1 MKQNLLKFTFGILFM
16 LLAWTNG
23 KAQTND
29 SIPETVVDIATGD
42 STFSSLVAAL
52 TRSDLTT
59 DFVGILSGEGPFT
72 VFAPTNDAFA
82 ALLDELGL
90 ASLNDIPVETL
101 DAVLKMHVVA
111 GKVMSTDLSDGMM
124 APTFLGEEITFHL
137 DGGASISDPNG
148 RMSNITAVDVEAQNG
163 VVHVIDT
170 VILPDLRPETVV
182 EIATGD
188 STFSSLV
195 AALTRSDLTTD
206 FIGILSGEG
215 PFTVF
220 APTNDAFADLLN
232 ELGLASLNDIPV
244 ETLDAVLKM
253 HVVAGKVMSTD
264 LSDGMMAPTVLGEE
278 ITFHIDGGASISDPN
293 GRMSNITAVDVE
305 AQNGVVHVID
315 MVILPDLRPE
325 TVVDIATGDS
335 TFSSLVAA
343 LTRSDLTTDF
353 VGILSGEGPFTVF
366 APTNDAFASLLNE
379 LGVASLNDIPVE
391 TLDAVLKMHVVA
403 GKVMSTDL
411 SDGMMA
417 PTVLGEEI
425 TFHINGGAS
434 ISDPNGRMSNIT
446 AVDVEAQNGVVHVID
461 TVILPDL
468 RPKTVVDIATGDN
481 AFSSLVA
488 ALTRSDLTTDFVGI
502 LSGEGPFTVFAPTND
517 AFTALLN
524 ELGLA
529 SLNDIPV
536 ETLDAVLKMHVV
548 AGQVMSTDLSDGMM
562 APTVLGEEITF
573 HLDGGAS
580 ITDLNERESNI
591 TAVDLEAQ
599 NGVVHVIDKVILPD
613 VRPETIV
620 DIAAGDTAFSSLD
633 AALTREDL
641 DIDFLRILRGSGP
654 FTVFAPTNAAF
665 AELLDELGVSSL
677 DELDPRVLEEVLKLH
692 IVSAEIKA
700 SAINDYYEAK
710 TIGGQIIMFKVTG
723 GVRVIDPLMREANI
737 QAADVLAKN
746 GRVHVIDK
754 VLLPDLPPLTVVDIA
769 TGDPNFSSLVAALTR
784 PDLTIDFV
792 GILSGEGPF
801 TVFAPTNDAFAALL
815 TELGLGSLNDIPV
828 ETLEA
833 VLKMHVVAGN
843 VMSTDLS
850 EGMMASTFQ
859 GEELTFSLENGA
871 MITDPNGRMSNITAV
886 DLEALN
892 GVVHVIDK
900 VILPDLRP
908 ATVVDIATGDPNFSS
923 LVAALTRP
931 DLTIDFVGILS
942 GEGPFTVFAPTNDA
956 FAALLTELGF
966 ASLNDIP
973 VETLEA
979 VLKMHV
985 VAGKVMSTDLSEGM
999 MAPTLEGED
1008 LTFSL
1013 ENGAMITDPNG
1024 RMSNITA
1031 VDIEAQNGVV
1041 HVIDKV
1047 ILPDLNLTSVNEL
1060 RDVGFKIYPNPARDF
1075 INIQTD
1081 ETGADIKIMNIAGKV
1096 VFHQNL
1102 ESNLERIDVSS
1113 FSPGV
1118 YLLTIEMNGLLN
1130 TKKIIL
1136 R

>member
-1 MKQNLLKFTFGILFM
+1 
-16 LLAWTNG
+16 
-23 KAQTND
+23 
-29 SIPETVVDIATGD
+29 
-42 STFSSLVAAL
+42 L

-82 ALLDELGL
+82 A
-90 ASLNDIPVETL
+90 
-101 DAVLKMHVVA
+101 
-111 GKVMSTDLSDGMM
+111 
-124 APTFLGEEITFHL
+124 
-137 DGGASISDPNG
+137 
-148 RMSNITAVDVEAQNG
+148 
-163 VVHVIDT
+163 
-170 VILPDLRPETVV
+170 
-182 EIATGD
+182 
-188 STFSSLV
+188 
-195 AALTRSDLTTD
+195 
-206 FIGILSGEG
+206 
-215 PFTVF
+215 
-220 APTNDAFADLLN
+220 LLN

-315 MVILPDLRPE
+315 TVILPDLRPE

-335 TFSSLVAA
+335 TFSSLVAT

-366 APTNDAFASLLNE
+366 APTNAAFA
-379 LGVASLNDIPVE
+379 
-391 TLDAVLKMHVVA
+391 
-403 GKVMSTDL
+403 
-411 SDGMMA
+411 
-417 PTVLGEEI
+417 
-425 TFHINGGAS
+425 
-434 ISDPNGRMSNIT
+434 
-446 AVDVEAQNGVVHVID
+446 
-461 TVILPDL
+461 
-468 RPKTVVDIATGDN
+468 
-481 AFSSLVA
+481 
-488 ALTRSDLTTDFVGI
+488 
-502 LSGEGPFTVFAPTND
+502 
-517 AFTALLN
+517 ALLN

-548 AGQVMSTDLSDGMM
+548 AGKVMSADLSDGMM

-580 ITDLNERESNI
+580 ISDLNERESNI

-620 DIAAGDTAFSSLD
+620 DIAAGDTAFSSLV

-641 DIDFLRILRGSGP
+641 DIDFLRILRGNGP

-665 AELLDELGVSSL
+665 AELLAELGVSSL

-815 TELGLGSLNDIPV
+815 TDLGLGSLNDIPV
-828 ETLEA
+828 ETLED

-985 VAGKVMSTDLSEGM
+985 VAGNVMSTDLSEGM

-1031 VDIEAQNGVV
+1031 VDIQSQNGVV

-1118 YLLTIEMNGLLN
+1118 YLLTIEMNGFLN